1 MIPLCAP
8 HIRHDEWSRI
18 KECVDTEWVSYAGKY
33 VEQFEHD
40 LAQFT
45 QAEHAVVTIS
55 GTSALH
61 LALITVGVGIDDEV
75 ILPALSFVSPA
86 NSIRYCGAWPTFVD
100 IDLDTW
106 QMDVDQVAD
115 FLRNGCHRD
124 SDGILRN
131 STTQRRVAALMPV
144 HLLGDMADLGKLAQ
158 LAEEFDLPLIEDGA
172 ESLGAKWNGKPFG
185 APLPNEERITRIAC
199 TSFNGNKIMT
209 TGGGG
214 ALFTNCKKIAQL
226 AKHLSTTA
234 KTDVIE
240 FDHDQVGYNYRM
252 SNMAAALGVGQLN
265 QLPQFIQRKQQIA
278 QRYCEAF
285 AHTPQIT
292 ATLKGSDNVDCSF
305 WLYTIRCD
313 RNSRDL
319 LKYLGKLSIQ
329 TRPLWKVLSTLSYLD
344 QCHVISD
351 ENSHTLVDQALSIP
365 CSVGLTDEE
374 QDSVIK
380 GILDFFKENP

>member
-45 QAEHAVVTIS
+45 HAEHAIVTIS

-61 LALITVGVGIDDEV
+61 LALIAVGVGVDDEV
-75 ILPALSFVSPA
+75 VLPALSFVSPA

-100 IDLDTW
+100 VALDTW
-106 QMDVDQVAD
+106 QMDVDQVAH
-115 FLRNGCHRD
+115 FLRKGCHRD
-124 SDGILRN
+124 PDGTLRN
-131 STTQRRVAALMPV
+131 NSTHRRIAALMPV
-144 HLLGDMADLGKLAQ
+144 HLLGGMADLGKLAL

-172 ESLGAKWNGKPFG
+172 ESLGASWNDNPFG
-185 APLPNEERITRIAC
+185 APLENEARITRIAC

-214 ALFTNCKKIAQL
+214 ALLTNCPKIAVL
-226 AKHLSTTA
+226 TKHLSTTA

-265 QLPQFIQRKQQIA
+265 QLPQFIQRKKQIA
-278 QRYCEAF
+278 QRYSEAF
-285 AHTPQIT
+285 ANLPQIT
-292 ATLKGSDNVDCSF
+292 ATLEASNKVDCSF

-313 RNSRDL
+313 CNSRAL
-319 LKYLGKLSIQ
+319 LKYLGNLAIQ

-344 QCHVISD
+344 RCHIISD
-351 ENSHTLVDQALSIP
+351 QNSHTLVDQALSIP
-365 CSVGLTDEE
+365 CSVGLTDDE
-374 QDSVIK
+374 QETVIK
-380 GILDFFKENP
+380 AIQDFFKEHP